1 MPLKDYQERVDA
13 WMKSLNLEE
22 PYWKPLEI
30 MARLSEETGEVAR
43 ELNHL
48 YGAKKVLGKG
58 DMEKLKGEMADIFI
72 TLMCLANSQGIDL
85 DEAMERVFE
94 KIATRDTER
103 FKKR

>member
-1 MPLKDYQERVDA
+1 MPIKDYQNRIDE
-13 WMKSLNLEE
+13 WMKSLNLEN

-48 YGAKKVLGKG
+48 YGAKKTLGDG
-58 DMEKLKGEMADIFI
+58 SVEKLKDEMADIVVSLI
-72 TLMCLANSQGIDL
+72 CLANSHDIDL

-94 KIATRDTER
+94 KINSRDTKR
-103 FKKR
+103 FKKE